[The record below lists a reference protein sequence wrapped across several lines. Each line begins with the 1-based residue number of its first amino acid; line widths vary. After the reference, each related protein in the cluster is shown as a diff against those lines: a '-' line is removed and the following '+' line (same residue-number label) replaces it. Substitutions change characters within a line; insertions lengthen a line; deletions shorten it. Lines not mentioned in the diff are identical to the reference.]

1 MEKSRHIKCSNDY
14 DLPICIRNSSTEW
27 PDLKFDID
35 GKNYFIPKDSYVE
48 CDDSYCYL
56 YIMEDSSTDKWIL
69 GLNFFENYYTI
80 YDYEKKR
87 VGISLSATAD
97 PRMESLINKDLDG

>member
-1 MEKSRHIKCSNDY
+1 LEQSRNIECSNSY
-14 DLPICIRNSSTEW
+14 DLPLCIRNSSTEW

-56 YIMEDSSTDKWIL
+56 YIMEDSSTEYDSDTTDTESTEDEIIY
-69 GLNFFENYYTI
+69 LNDGSDDI
-80 YDYEKKR
+80 YEIER
-87 VGISLSATAD
+87 EMSCSEI
-97 PRMESLINKDLDG
+97 I